1 MNRKQTL
8 RRELGERYRYERFL
22 SHGALQRLRERPP
35 ESFSEAVVA
44 ALAVGY
50 VRLSV
55 VAFRSFSSVLL
66 GYDVFVRDAPEA
78 AEWIFYDS
86 LPEPVRLRE
95 AEMLRV
101 LDAFVEAR
109 GLSYTECC
117 FARLD
122 GKHVEKSKNA
132 PPRGAL

>member
-22 SHGALQRLRERPP
+22 SHGALQRLRERLP
-35 ESFSEAVVA
+35 ESFTEAVVA
-44 ALAVGY
+44 ALTVGY
-50 VRLSV
+50 VRLNV
-55 VAFRSFSSVLL
+55 VAYRSFSSVLL

-101 LDAFVEAR
+101 LDDFVETH

-117 FARLD
+117 FTRLD
-122 GKHVEKSKNA
+122 GKHVEKPEAA
-132 PPRGAL
+132 PPRDTL

>member
-1 MNRKQTL
+1 MSRKQTL

-22 SHGALQRLRERPP
+22 SPGALQRLRERPP

-44 ALAVGY
+44 RLTVGY
-50 VRLSV
+50 VRLNV
-55 VAFRSFSSVLL
+55 VAYRSFSSVLL
-66 GYDVFVRDAPEA
+66 GYDVFVQDAPEA

-101 LDAFVEAR
+101 LDAFVETH

-122 GKHVEKSKNA
+122 GKRVKKPEDA
-132 PPRGAL
+132 PPRDTL

>member
-1 MNRKQTL
+1 MKRRQEL
-8 RRELGERYRYERFL
+8 RQQLGARYGYERFL
-22 SHGALQRLRERPP
+22 SNGALQRLRERLP
-35 ESFSEAVVA
+35 EAFSEAVVA
-44 ALAVGY
+44 RLTVGY
-50 VRLSV
+50 VRLDA
-55 VAFRSFSSVLL
+55 VAYRSFSSVLL

-101 LDAFVEAR
+101 LDDFVETH

-117 FARLD
+117 FAQLD
-122 GKHVEKSKNA
+122 GKSVEKPEDS
-132 PPRGAL
+132 PPRGTL

>member
-8 RRELGERYRYERFL
+8 RRALGERYRYERFL
-22 SHGALQRLRERPP
+22 SHSALQRLRERPP
-35 ESFSEAVVA
+35 ESFSETVVA
-44 ALAVGY
+44 ALTVGY
-50 VRLSV
+50 VRLNV
-55 VAFRSFSSVLL
+55 VAYRSFSSVLL

-86 LPEPVRLRE
+86 LPEPVSLRK

-101 LDAFVEAR
+101 LDDFVETH

-132 PPRGAL
+132 PPRSAL

>member
-1 MNRKQTL
+1 MSRKQTL
-8 RRELGERYRYERFL
+8 RRALGERYRYERFL

-35 ESFSEAVVA
+35 ESFSETVVA
-44 ALAVGY
+44 ALTVGY
-50 VRLSV
+50 VRLNV
-55 VAFRSFSSVLL
+55 VAYRSFSSVLL

-95 AEMLRV
+95 GEMLRV
-101 LDAFVEAR
+101 LDDFVETH

-132 PPRGAL
+132 PPRSAL

>member
-8 RRELGERYRYERFL
+8 RRALGERYRYERFL
-22 SHGALQRLRERPP
+22 SHSALQRLRERPP

-55 VAFRSFSSVLL
+55 VAYRSFSSVLL

-101 LDAFVEAR
+101 LDDFVETR

-122 GKHVEKSKNA
+122 GKSTEKPKES
-132 PPRGAL
+132 PPRGVL

>member
-1 MNRKQTL
+1 MNRRQEL
-8 RRELGERYRYERFL
+8 RRALGERYRYERFL
-22 SHGALQRLRERPP
+22 SHGALQRLRERPQ
-35 ESFSEAVVA
+35 ESFSETVA
-44 ALAVGY
+44 ARLTVGY
-50 VRLSV
+50 VRLDA
-55 VAFRSFSSVLL
+55 VAYRSFSSVLL

-95 AEMLRV
+95 GEMFRV
-101 LDAFVEAR
+101 LDDFVETH

-132 PPRGAL
+132 PPRSAL

>member
-1 MNRKQTL
+1 MSRKQTL
-8 RRELGERYRYERFL
+8 RRALGERYRYERFL
-22 SHGALQRLRERPP
+22 SHGVLQRLRERPP
-35 ESFSEAVVA
+35 EAFSEAVVA
-44 ALAVGY
+44 ALTVGY

-55 VAFRSFSSVLL
+55 VAYRSFSSVLL

-95 AEMLRV
+95 GEMFRV
-101 LDAFVEAR
+101 LDDFVETH

-132 PPRGAL
+132 PPRSAL